1 MSVLARIQGQKAIL
15 REGKWWS
22 AHRDIERMLNDATE
36 EWIEH
41 TGGPAL
47 DDPDPERTVA
57 QTILSQLGGHIS
69 LKVAARDPEARRLYL
84 SRRQM
89 KLFAPWPG

>member
-1 MSVLARIQGQKAIL
+1 MPVLVRIQGQKAIL
-15 REGKWWS
+15 RDGKWWS
-22 AHRDIERMLNDATE
+22 AHRDIERLLNKATE

-57 QTILSQLGGHIS
+57 QIILSQFGGHIR
-69 LKVAARDPEARRLYL
+69 LRVPARHPETRRLYL

-89 KLFAPWPG
+89 ELFAPWPE